1 MIHEIK
7 GEFNHVYQYL
17 KPEDED
23 ILLIYKENAFAGKI
37 IQNQIVLPEYKD
49 FYPDCLYLFTIDHK
63 RFFLSKEEIET
74 NYCTLHSVRTA
85 LPNELGFAIMNGY
98 HIYQWMKHNKYCGCC
113 KSELILDKKEFM
125 LVCPKCHNC
134 IYPRINP
141 AVNIAILDG
150 NRLLMAKHQKDKPY
164 VLIAGFVEYGES
176 LEDTVVREVREEVGL
191 KVKNIRY
198 YGSQPWGFAQNIQ
211 VGFVCEL
218 DGSDNITLDCS
229 ELYQADFFSRE
240 VVKNEIGTSSI
251 TGQMI
256 QDFME
261 HKI

>member
-1 MIHEIK
+1 
-7 GEFNHVYQYL
+7 
-17 KPEDED
+17 
-23 ILLIYKENAFAGKI
+23 
-37 IQNQIVLPEYKD
+37 
-49 FYPDCLYLFTIDHK
+49 
-63 RFFLSKEEIET
+63 
-74 NYCTLHSVRTA
+74 
-85 LPNELGFAIMNGY
+85 
-98 HIYQWMKHNKYCGCC
+98 
-113 KSELILDKKEFM
+113 M
-125 LVCPKCHNC
+125 LVCPNCHNC

-150 NRLLMAKHQKDKPY
+150 NRLLMAKHQKDKPS

-176 LEDTVVREVREEVGL
+176 LEDTVVREVREDVGL

-240 VVKNEIGTSSI
+240 VVK
-251 TGQMI
+251 M
-256 QDFME
+256 
-261 HKI
+261 K

>member
-1 MIHEIK
+1 
-7 GEFNHVYQYL
+7 
-17 KPEDED
+17 
-23 ILLIYKENAFAGKI
+23 
-37 IQNQIVLPEYKD
+37 
-49 FYPDCLYLFTIDHK
+49 
-63 RFFLSKEEIET
+63 
-74 NYCTLHSVRTA
+74 
-85 LPNELGFAIMNGY
+85 MNGY

-125 LVCPKCHNC
+125 LVCPNCHNC